1 MMWFDTIAKYVDKKL
16 RGEKGYNE
24 QEIEICLDQVSDNYF
39 KFDQVIII
47 ILIQNHH
54 NGSNHLL

>member
-1 MMWFDTIAKYVDKKL
+1 VDKKL